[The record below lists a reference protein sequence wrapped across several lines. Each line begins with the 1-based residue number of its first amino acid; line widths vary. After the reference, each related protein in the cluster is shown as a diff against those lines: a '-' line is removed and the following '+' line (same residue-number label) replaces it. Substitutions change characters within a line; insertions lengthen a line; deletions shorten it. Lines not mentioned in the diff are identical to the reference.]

1 MVAMVLGCI
10 AWTLWL
16 IILSV
21 DPNAAANFLMN
32 TSEFDDGQFWLI
44 PDEWNT
50 LQMFS
55 VMGLVLVLL
64 FYFYVLLMMLV
75 WRSQK
80 NAIQNKFN
88 SFLLHWKAAA
98 RVKISDSLRSTCSQR
113 AISTS
118 WKLYFRWRALT
129 GINGKHRK
137 YWEIFWKRGHQFE

>member
-55 VMGLVLVLL
+55 VMGKGEN
-64 FYFYVLLMMLV
+64 
-75 WRSQK
+75 Q
-80 NAIQNKFN
+80 
-88 SFLLHWKAAA
+88 
-98 RVKISDSLRSTCSQR
+98 
-113 AISTS
+113 
-118 WKLYFRWRALT
+118 
-129 GINGKHRK
+129 
-137 YWEIFWKRGHQFE
+137 